1 MVFCHHHVLNL
12 YNKDN
17 LLFMICIAVT
27 SPVFASVGVMVSIP
41 AAMISEYVF
50 HGRDITL
57 LGALSAFIIIIGYN
71 AF

>member
-1 MVFCHHHVLNL
+1 
-12 YNKDN
+12 
-17 LLFMICIAVT
+17 MICIAVT